1 MKQFK
6 TLVIAVVLAIGSGG
20 FASAQSKVAHID
32 VQQLVQDMPEMK
44 AAQAELQKLQ
54 GTYKTDID
62 ASYQALQSKMKTYQ
76 TEAATQTQEENQKRA
91 QEVEGM
97 QQNIMQAQQQAQQ
110 ELSQKEM
117 ELLKPI
123 LEKANAA
130 ILKVGKAQG
139 FDYVL
144 DASSGSG
151 VILADGKDLLA
162 EVKKELGF

>member
-1 MKQFK
+1 
-6 TLVIAVVLAIGSGG
+6 
-20 FASAQSKVAHID
+20 
-32 VQQLVQDMPEMK
+32 
-44 AAQAELQKLQ
+44 
-54 GTYKTDID
+54 
-62 ASYQALQSKMKTYQ
+62 
-76 TEAATQTQEENQKRA
+76 
-91 QEVEGM
+91 M

>member
-6 TLVIAVVLAIGSGG
+6 SLVIAVVLAICSVG

-76 TEAATQTQEENQKRA
+76 AEAATQTQEENQKRA

-97 QQNIMQAQQQAQQ
+97 QQNIKIGRAH
-110 ELSQKEM
+110 
-117 ELLKPI
+117 
-123 LEKANAA
+123 
-130 ILKVGKAQG
+130 V
-139 FDYVL
+139 
-144 DASSGSG
+144 
-151 VILADGKDLLA
+151 
-162 EVKKELGF
+162 

>member
-6 TLVIAVVLAIGSGG
+6 TLVIAVVLAVGSMS
-20 FASAQSKVAHID
+20 FVSAQSKVAHVD
-32 VQQLVQDMPEMK
+32 VQQLVSDMPEMK

-62 ASYQALQSKMKTYQ
+62 ASVQALQSKMKTYQ
-76 TEAATQTQEENQKRA
+76 TEAATKSQDENQKRA

-97 QQNIMQAQQQAQQ
+97 QQSIMQAQQQAQQ

-144 DASSGSG
+144 DSSTGSG
-151 VILADGKDLLA
+151 VILAGGKDLLA
-162 EVKKELGF
+162 DVKKELGF

>member
-6 TLVIAVVLAIGSGG
+6 TLVIAVVLAVGSVG

-32 VQQLVQDMPEMK
+32 VQQLVTDMPEMK

-54 GTYKTDID
+54 STYKTDID
-62 ASYQALQSKMKTYQ
+62 ASIQALQSKMKTYQ
-76 TEAATQTQEENQKRA
+76 AEAATKAQEENQKRA

-110 ELSQKEM
+110 ELQQKEL

-162 EVKKELGF
+162 DVKKELGF